1 MLAPQPPQQM
11 KNIVGKLPPVTE
23 DNSRDMQ
30 RLRASL
36 LDEVNTDYDFSLRKS
51 IGSRTLQRYIDVSIG
66 STFTGTIKK
75 LKKLFSV

>member
-1 MLAPQPPQQM
+1 MSIDLILDTFFIPCCISLFPQRYLYYISSGVQSSMLAPQPPQQM

-36 LDEVNTDYDFSLRKS
+36 LDEVNTD
-51 IGSRTLQRYIDVSIG
+51 
-66 STFTGTIKK
+66 
-75 LKKLFSV
+75 